1 VHAHLLGAFQN
12 ARKLV
17 FTSSD
22 GAVLLEQNGRGLL
35 TRVTINPTLEGNT
48 EAIEKAVLDAA
59 SLMVPPPLPLLMQ
72 AAPPAHCPL
81 LTTLSPGLCRCVAQ
95 QTPPLQDDS
104 TEGLEEAISD
114 VFDQALGTKNKKKKS

>member
-1 VHAHLLGAFQN
+1 MKRGRGGGRSESQFLGSLVQQLRSAEESAN

-35 TRVTINPTLEGNT
+35 THVTINPTLEGNT

-59 SLMVPPPLPLLMQ
+59 SLM
-72 AAPPAHCPL
+72 
-81 LTTLSPGLCRCVAQ
+81 
-95 QTPPLQDDS
+95 TPPLQDDN

>member
-1 VHAHLLGAFQN
+1 MHACFYLDASQN

-59 SLMVPPPLPLLMQ
+59 SLMVPPPLASTPSGSPLST
-72 AAPPAHCPL
+72 AHC
-81 LTTLSPGLCRCVAQ
+81 
-95 QTPPLQDDS
+95 
-104 TEGLEEAISD
+104 
-114 VFDQALGTKNKKKKS
+114 

>member
-1 VHAHLLGAFQN
+1 
-12 ARKLV
+12 V

-59 SLMVPPPLPLLMQ
+59 SLMVPPPLPLLTL
-72 AAPPAHCPL
+72 AIAPPVHYPL
-81 LTTLSPGLCRCVAQ
+81 LTTLFSVLCRCVAQ

>member
-1 VHAHLLGAFQN
+1 MHACVSYLGAFQN

-59 SLMVPPPLPLLMQ
+59 SLMVPPPCLYSLML
-72 AAPPAHCPL
+72 AAPLPTVHC
-81 LTTLSPGLCRCVAQ
+81 
-95 QTPPLQDDS
+95 LQ
-104 TEGLEEAISD
+104 
-114 VFDQALGTKNKKKKS
+114 V